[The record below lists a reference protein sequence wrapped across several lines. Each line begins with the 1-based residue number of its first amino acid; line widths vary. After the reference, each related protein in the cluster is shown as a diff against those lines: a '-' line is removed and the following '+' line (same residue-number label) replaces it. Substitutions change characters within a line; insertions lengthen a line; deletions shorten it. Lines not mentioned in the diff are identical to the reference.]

1 MTLPLFKIHPSQCGK
16 IMGDVNKPTAKQ
28 LAMIDTLQAKEKR
41 TPTQE
46 ATLAEL
52 IAKRDSKPELSA
64 GAKTFCQ
71 NWVKEQIYERRQTFS
86 SKYTVKGNECEDD
99 AIALTAEI
107 MGYTDAKKNKDY
119 FENDYMVG
127 QCDLLVPELVEDI
140 KCSWSC
146 FTFPLFATELPE
158 PDYFYQLQCYM
169 KGYNRNKAAV
179 NYCLMDA
186 PPDLI
191 MNEVF
196 KQARANGMED
206 GVEQDFIDEV
216 TATMVYS
223 HLPKQLRFKRFEFDR
238 DDTVIAAIEQQVR
251 LCREYIATLAPT
263 YTGLL
268 FTPTDGSI
276 IVEKL

>member
-41 TPTQE
+41 TPTQD

-86 SKYTVKGNECEDD
+86 SKYTVKGNYGENE
-99 AIALTAEI
+99 AIALTAKI
-107 MGYTDAKKNKDY
+107 KGYGDVKKNEQY
-119 FENDYMVG
+119 FSTEYMEG
-127 QCDLLVPELVEDI
+127 ICDLLLPQIIEDT

-146 FTFPLFATELPE
+146 FTFPLFETELPE
-158 PDYFYQLQCYM
+158 PHYFLQMQCYM

-179 NYCLMDA
+179 SYCLVDA
-186 PPDLI
+186 PEELI
-191 MNEVF
+191 INEAW
-196 KQARANGMED
+196 KQAKAAGL
-206 GVEQDFIDEV
+206 DEV
-216 TATMVYS
+216 EMDFYEEVKATMVYS
-223 HLPKQLRFKRFEFDR
+223 HLPDELRFKSFPIDR

-251 LCREYIATLAPT
+251 LCREYIATIAPT

-268 FTPTDGSI
+268 FTPTDGAI
-276 IVEKL
+276 IVEEL